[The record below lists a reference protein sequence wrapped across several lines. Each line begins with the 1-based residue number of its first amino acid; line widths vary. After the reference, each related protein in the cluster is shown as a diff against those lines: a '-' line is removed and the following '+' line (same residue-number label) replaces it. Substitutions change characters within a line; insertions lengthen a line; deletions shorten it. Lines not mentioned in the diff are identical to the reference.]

1 MIRRLMQLILL
12 KAIWFYNQSDDTQK
26 ELEQFRQTK
35 FESITNENSEA
46 LNFDF
51 QNFEIKKGELGEIKI
66 GMTISEVEQKF
77 KGL

>member
-1 MIRRLMQLILL
+1 MQLILL